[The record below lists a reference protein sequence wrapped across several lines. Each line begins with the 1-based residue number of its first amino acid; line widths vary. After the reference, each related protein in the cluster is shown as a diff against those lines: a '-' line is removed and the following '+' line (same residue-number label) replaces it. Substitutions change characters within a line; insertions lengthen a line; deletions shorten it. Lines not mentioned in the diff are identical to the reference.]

1 MDVLSKEP
9 SVVPVTSPDP
19 FKCATRWLADSG
31 HDPAQVL
38 WVMPRLEAVNVF
50 RQHWA
55 EYHHAQPSLGP
66 WVQTADRLS
75 QPATAGAWMGLQAN
89 LVGVLR
95 GLSFLSGGLSA
106 SQLWGLAQE
115 YLQLAM
121 QLVLVQKHNKKAIA
135 DYAQSNAFAAEEIQV
150 VANLAQ
156 VYEAELFDLITKPDP
171 ARPAPAAVFWFDDG
185 ETVPAAW
192 LGLFYPDV
200 PVHVLHLPSVEGPQ
214 LWLELARTRFAGP
227 SAGVGLLIARDEAT
241 QAQQAAAQVLQ
252 WLEDDPGEEVAVA
265 VLDRL
270 SARRVVALLAEQ
282 GVLVDD
288 RTGWRLSTSSVAGW
302 FDGLVNEYAAARQL
316 HAIVHPFT
324 GEPQSLSIPWVCG
337 KANATHTLAHW
348 ASAWSALLGQQGL
361 LAVLESDEAGRQLLG
376 LLRLMQRGSS
386 DTVFDASAF
395 LAAWRH
401 WAENQRFRP
410 LDIESPVRMLP
421 LLSTRMR
428 PFKRVLV
435 LGCAQSHFQESPP
448 GLLPPSVAQELGFP
462 GPRLAR
468 VQKLSALHALLDNA
482 QSVALAH
489 CQMVAGK
496 PELLLPELH
505 WLDIVLHQVD
515 EKPAGA
521 LGDAQPGWS
530 VRWLKKFDDEEIPI
544 DHHPENPLAL
554 RAQPNGQSIPE
565 QLKVTALDDWVACR
579 LRFGLKHAL
588 PWPVQ
593 TGLGEFSFEQLRGIF
608 VHKVLE
614 KAALHMSKAGHVQHD
629 LQAWKQCLDDQAQ
642 SVWQGMQPLDRA
654 KVYPF
659 LKYFGQLVPRVA
671 GKLMERQIEGWS
683 FRQVEQQ
690 VSGELPL
697 RKFDRA
703 VRLVGRVDR
712 VDERAGQL
720 GIVDIKFTKPSELK
734 KRAAAPLAQ
743 PQLPV
748 YEMLLKAQPARLE
761 FLGLHKDEVDWVPF
775 PDLPDD
781 LREQGF
787 QSWGEAMLHQLIIE
801 MQSFFDGDTLWQA
814 NPGEDV
820 CQWCT
825 VKGVC
830 RPDLNGAA
838 LALEDQDE

>member
-1 MDVLSKEP
+1 MH
-9 SVVPVTSPDP
+9 
-19 FKCATRWLADSG
+19 WLADSG
-31 HDPAQVL
+31 LDPARVL
-38 WVMPRLEAVNVF
+38 WVMPRLEAVGVF

-55 EYHHAQPSLGP
+55 AFHQHQPSLGP
-66 WVQTADRLS
+66 WIQTADRLS
-75 QPATAGAWMGLQAN
+75 QPSAVAPWVGLQAN

-115 YLQLAM
+115 YLELAM
-121 QLVLVQKHNKKAIA
+121 RLVLVQKHNSATLSG
-135 DYAQSNAFAAEEIQV
+135 YAESSAFAAEETQV
-150 VANLAQ
+150 VVNLAQ
-156 VYEAELFDLITKPDP
+156 VYQAELFDLITKPEP
-171 ARPAPAAVFWFDDG
+171 GRPAPAAVFWFDDG

-200 PVHVLHLPSVEGPQ
+200 PVHVLRLPSIEGP
-214 LWLELARTRFAGP
+214 LPWLELARARFAVP
-227 SAGVGLLIARDEAT
+227 SSGVSLLMARDEAT

-252 WLEDDPGEEVAVA
+252 WLQNDPEEEVAVA

-270 SARRVVALLAEQ
+270 SARRVVALLADQ

-302 FDGLVNEYAAARQL
+302 FDGLVNEYATARQL
-316 HAIVHPFT
+316 DTMIHPIT
-324 GEPQSLSIPWVCG
+324 GEPLPLSAPWVCG
-337 KANATHTLAHW
+337 KAHSTHTLAHW

-361 LAVLESDEAGRQLLG
+361 LPVLEGDEAGRQLLG
-376 LLRLMQRGSS
+376 MLRLMQRGNS
-386 DTVFDASAF
+386 DTVFDAPAF

-401 WAENQRFRP
+401 WSENQRFRP

-428 PFKRVLV
+428 SFKRVLV

-468 VQKLSALHALLDNA
+468 VQKLSALHALLDHA
-482 QSVALAH
+482 ERVALAH
-489 CQMVAGK
+489 CEMVAGK

-505 WLDIVLHQVD
+505 WLDIVLHQMEED
-515 EKPAGA
+515 PQHALSGA
-521 LGDAQPGWS
+521 QAGWS
-530 VRWLKKFDDEEIPI
+530 ARWLTQLDDEEIPI
-544 DHHPENPLAL
+544 DHYPENPLAL
-554 RAQPNGQSIPE
+554 RAQPNGRSVPA

-614 KAALHMSKAGHVQHD
+614 KAALHMSKAGQAQHD
-629 LQAWKQCLDDQAQ
+629 LQAWKQCLNEQAHT
-642 SVWQGMQPLDRA
+642 VWQGMQPLDRA

-671 GKLMERQIEGWS
+671 GKLMERQIAGWS

-697 RKFDRA
+697 RKFDR
-703 VRLVGRVDR
+703 VVGLVGRVDR

-734 KRAAAPLAQ
+734 KRAATPLAQ

-748 YEMLLKAQPARLE
+748 YEMLLNAQPAQLE

-775 PDLPDD
+775 PELPDD

-787 QSWGEAMLHQLIIE
+787 QSWGEAMLHQLITE
-801 MQSFFDGDTLWQA
+801 MQSFFDGETFWQA

-838 LALEDQDE
+838 HALEDQDE